1 MKQPIKKQFFKKDAK
16 ESGAYRWADL
26 PVKDYPAAGTR
37 SQGMT
42 KQVLFDADEHLLSEL
57 RYFEAE
63 PGGYSALERHDHIH
77 AVLILRGHGKVL
89 MGDHIEDVAQYD
101 TLYIHPRRGTSF
113 TPPKTPTSAFCASST
128 ANATDPPDQPKPTS
142 PNCKKTPPSPI
153 SSGGK
158 SRRIPLS
165 PYISKLNFVPQSYV
179 PQPPGQPGSGAKT
192 KPHRPSLSDRTAM
205 ISAFV
210 AAGSKRRSAAASILS
225 VLRQLRTSSSSASD
239 SVNRRES
246 CRVRSAA

>member
-89 MGDHIEDVAQYD
+89 MGDHIEDVARYD
-101 TLYIHPRRGTSF
+101 TLYI
-113 TPPKTPTSAFCASST
+113 PPQTWHQFYAAQDTHLGFLCLVNGERDRPARPTEADIADLQKNT
-128 ANATDPPDQPKPTS
+128 AIADF
-142 PNCKKTPPSPI
+142 I
-153 SSGGK
+153 
-158 SRRIPLS
+158 RW
-165 PYISKLNFVPQSYV
+165 
-179 PQPPGQPGSGAKT
+179 
-192 KPHRPSLSDRTAM
+192 
-205 ISAFV
+205 
-210 AAGSKRRSAAASILS
+210 
-225 VLRQLRTSSSSASD
+225 
-239 SVNRRES
+239 
-246 CRVRSAA
+246 